1 MSSLST
7 SIEQS
12 KRLLD
17 LGLKPE
23 TADCCWAGKI
33 RDWEGKE
40 IENPRYRFCENY
52 KPNGWIVQNFEEV
65 EVIPSWSLYQLVSLI
80 DSKGITL
87 LRNGWIYDLESE
99 IYYQKSSDVLDNLI
113 DCIEFMIEGE
123 EFSYL
128 HLVGY
133 EYIEGEWFKDGI
145 IVL

>member
-23 TADCCWAGKI
+23 TADCCWVGKTI
-33 RDWEGKE
+33 DWKGEE
-40 IENPRYRFCENY
+40 IKNPKYRFHEEY
-52 KPNGWIVQNFEEV
+52 TEHWIVQNFEHI

-113 DCIEFMIEGE
+113 DCIEFMIKGE
-123 EFSYL
+123 EFPYL
-128 HLVGY
+128 HLVDY
-133 EYIEGEWFKDGI
+133 EYIEGEWFKNGI